1 MHLSALQYF
10 KEVIRCGS
18 IRQAAER
25 NNITPS
31 ALSRQIQKLERS
43 YGAPLIE
50 RLPSGIRLT
59 SAGEIFL
66 RHTAGI
72 VRDLD
77 HVRTLIDDLRG
88 LRRGEIAIWSVEG
101 VVAELLAPT
110 IARFSAKYP
119 EIVFNI
125 TVADSQRIQIA
136 LMRDEADI
144 GLTFNGMERPE
155 IQNLATVNLPQH
167 AIVSSAHPLA
177 DSRSLKLRDIEKYT
191 VALQEKTFGVRRLV
205 DQAMRASNVT
215 LRHVMTTNS
224 IEMSKALARTGAA
237 ITFLHTAAVS
247 AECRAGHLRAIPM
260 DDPILAGG
268 RMELCVHR
276 DRVGSFATAS
286 FVKEISE
293 ALAKWSQENDP
304 SRRVAKRATQR
315 R

>member
-1 MHLSALQYF
+1 LHLSALQYF

-50 RLPSGIRLT
+50 RLASGVRLT
-59 SAGEIFL
+59 AAGEIFL
-66 RHTAGI
+66 RHTASI

-77 HVRTLIDDLRG
+77 YVRTLIDDLRG
-88 LRRGEIAIWSVEG
+88 LRRGEVAIWAVEG
-101 VVAELLAPT
+101 VVAELLAPA
-110 IARFSAKYP
+110 IARFSARYP
-119 EIVFNI
+119 DIIFNI
-125 TVADSQRIQIA
+125 TVTDSQQIQLA

-144 GLTFNGMERPE
+144 GLTFNGMERAE
-155 IQNLATVNLPQH
+155 VQNVATVNLPQH
-167 AIVSSAHPLA
+167 AIVAPSHPLA
-177 DSRSLKLRDIEKYT
+177 GRSSLKLRDVEKYT

-237 ITFLHTAAVS
+237 VTFLHTAAVS

-260 DDPILAGG
+260 DDRILSSG

-276 DRVGSFATAS
+276 DRVGSFASTS
-286 FVKEISE
+286 FLKEMKETLS
-293 ALAKWSQENDP
+293 KWSSQNATP
-304 SRRVAKRATQR
+304 PRVAKRATQR